1 MNVELNPRDV
11 AANHFMIT
19 TFRHFDN
26 VDAKFFQPGFEYK
39 YRFVTAT
46 DTMLYL
52 TWVNG
57 WKRQYNLAQRPFH
70 IYEEEIRYINDDV
83 ELQRGFEGIE
93 EDIED

>member
-1 MNVELNPRDV
+1 
-11 AANHFMIT
+11 
-19 TFRHFDN
+19 
-26 VDAKFFQPGFEYK
+26 
-39 YRFVTAT
+39 
-46 DTMLYL
+46 MLYL